1 MPETFAPTILTFTV
15 VMFAL
20 ALFFSGLA
28 IDFLLLARRKELKA
42 TWNTRVTYLRA
53 RPWSWA
59 DAAVIMLTVCL
70 AYSIATLILPF
81 LSDNTTSD
89 LINDSV
95 IVVLIKTLIFHGPAL
110 FAVLLLLKIRRFS
123 WKKAF
128 GAKEKRL
135 KHDIL
140 IGISF
145 YLAAIPIVIAIGWL
159 YAILLT
165 AFNIPIDQ
173 QDIAIMFTS
182 AATPLWLKSYL
193 IVLAVIVA
201 PIVEET
207 CFRGILLPLFIK
219 NDKPIAA
226 IFLVSILFA
235 FVHFHIPSIAPL
247 AGIAAAFSLA
257 YIHTGSLVTPIIMHA
272 IFNSISISMLISL
285 QYITG

>member
-1 MPETFAPTILTFTV
+1 MPETIVPTLTTFIV

-20 ALFFSGLA
+20 TLFLSGIA
-28 IDFLLLARRKELKA
+28 IDFLLLTRRKELKA
-42 TWNTRVTYLRA
+42 TWKTRVTYLRT
-53 RPWSWA
+53 RPWSWL

-70 AYSIATLILPF
+70 AYSIAMIILPF
-81 LSDNTTSD
+81 LSNNTTSD
-89 LINDSV
+89 LIDDSI

-110 FAVLLLLKIRRFS
+110 FAILLLLKIRGFS
-123 WKKAF
+123 WKEAF
-128 GAKEKRL
+128 GARENRL

-159 YAILLT
+159 YAIVLT
-165 AFNIPIDQ
+165 ALNIPIDQ
-173 QDIAIMFTS
+173 QDIATMFTS

-207 CFRGILLPLFIK
+207 CFRGILLPLFIR

-257 YIHTGSLVTPIIMHA
+257 YIHTGSLITPIIMHA
-272 IFNSISISMLISL
+272 IFNSISITMLISI
-285 QYITG
+285 QYMTG